1 MHMMK
6 VQLRHLREIIEAD
19 SKQPTGN
26 VVRLTRTK
34 SIAHQPLVL
43 DGPFTESKEGCAHVA
58 IIARCIVEA
67 RR

>member
-1 MHMMK
+1 
-6 VQLRHLREIIEAD
+6 
-19 SKQPTGN
+19 
-26 VVRLTRTK
+26 VRLTRTK